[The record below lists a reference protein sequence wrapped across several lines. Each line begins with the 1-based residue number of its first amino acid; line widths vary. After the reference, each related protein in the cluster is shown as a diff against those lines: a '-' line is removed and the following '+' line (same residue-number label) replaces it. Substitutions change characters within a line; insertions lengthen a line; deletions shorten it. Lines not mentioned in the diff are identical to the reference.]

1 MQVNLSFCCRISS
14 GVLVQYALTPASIL
28 CALNMTVI
36 RACSQPLHALSP
48 SGAYR
53 VPRAPAARAELV
65 AAIDALP
72 AAAAPE
78 AFGLHANA
86 DVARDCR
93 ATEALLGA
101 LVAVGAGGAGRGA
114 PRP

>member
-1 MQVNLSFCCRISS
+1 MRCRR
-14 GVLVQYALTPASIL
+14 
-28 CALNMTVI
+28 
-36 RACSQPLHALSP
+36 RAHTACR
-48 SGAYR
+48 GR
-53 VPRAPAARAELV
+53 PRGAPAARAELV